1 MAGITVTAR
10 TPLAP
15 FRVGNRL
22 IEHYT
27 LTNGIPT
34 IAAGPGGGQS
44 GGSNTGVVS
53 ILGLGGT
60 ANPTDVAG
68 QIQIITG
75 ATTLA
80 ASGTLLTVT
89 YANTMQGTAHPTI
102 WPANATAQA
111 VAAASQ
117 VAVTGGSTS
126 FSLLTGATTLT
137 ASSTYI
143 WNYDVAD
150 AFTTVAITTLWLR
163 QPDFVDTSLPVNS
176 QTFTT
181 STATIGIQPGFS
193 TGVLEISG
201 IS

>member
-1 MAGITVTAR
+1 MPGITVTAN
-10 TPLAP
+10 TPRVP
-15 FRVGNRL
+15 DRVGNRL
-22 IEHYT
+22 VERYT

-53 ILGLGGT
+53 ILGLTGT
-60 ANPTDVAG
+60 ATPTDVAG

-102 WPANATAQA
+102 WPANASAQA
-111 VAAASQ
+111 LAAAAQ

-137 ASSTYI
+137 ASTTYN

-150 AFTTVAITTLWLR
+150 AFSTVTITTLWLR
-163 QPDFVDTSLPVNS
+163 NPDFVDTALSTNS
-176 QTFTT
+176 ASFST

-193 TGVLEISG
+193 SGVLEIMGTS
-201 IS
+201 